1 MEIDDGTSAWGDPSS
16 YNNKAVNMWDRNNPG
31 LQGSATAA
39 SAAAASSTG
48 VGDLPAPHPA
58 GAPLTRSPLLG
69 AVSSGWG
76 EMPNIHSK
84 AENSWG
90 EPASPSTLVDNGTAA
105 WGKPPSSGSGWGDQP
120 PEPAVTFGRAGVPA
134 TAPAL
139 CKPAS
144 KSMQEGWGSGGDD
157 VSLGPSQWDDE
168 EGGMWNSAASQESS
182 SSCSSWGNAPKKGL
196 QKGTKTS
203 GKQDEAWIL
212 TRLIKQL
219 TDMGFPREPAEEALK
234 SNNMNL
240 DQAMSALLEKKV
252 DMDKRGLGVTDYNGM
267 VTKPLG
273 CRPPISKE
281 SSVDRPA
288 FLDKD
293 GGLVEEPTT
302 SPFLPSPSLKPPL
315 SNSALP
321 NQALGGI
328 ASGLGMQNLNSSRQ
342 IPSGN
347 LGVFGSSGA
356 AQARTLQPPPPP
368 GPPLNPSQPSLRA
381 QVPQFLSPQVQAQL
395 LQFAAKNIGLNPAL
409 LTSPINPQHM
419 TMLNQLYQLQ
429 LAYQRLQIQQQML
442 QAQRNVSGPMR
453 QQEQQVARTITNLQ
467 QQIQQQQR
475 QLAQALLVK
484 PPPPPPHLSLHPSA
498 GKSALDSF
506 PPHPQAPGLPDLQ
519 TKEQQSSP
527 NTFAPYPLAGLN
539 PNMNVSSMDMTG
551 GLAVKDP
558 SQSQSRLPQWTHTPT
573 RWITYPV
580 LLLLSTRT
588 PASTLTPRE
597 DKSGCRREAGLPVH
611 AVSSCAAGATPGGL
625 SIGPPAKSSL
635 DDSYGRYD
643 LLQNSESP
651 ASPPVAVPHSWS
663 RAKSDSDKISNGSS
677 INWPPEFH
685 PGVPWKGLQNI
696 DPENDPDVTP
706 GSVPTGPTINTTIQD
721 VNRYLLKSGGKLSD
735 MKSTWSSGPASHTQA
750 SLSHELWKVPRNT
763 TAPTRPPPGLTNPK
777 PSSTWGASPLG
788 WTSSYSSGSAWSTDT
803 SGRTSSWLVLRNL
816 TPQWKQSQEA
826 HYRPFCFLHQI
837 DGSTLRTLC
846 LQHGPLITFHLNL
859 TQGNAVV
866 RYSSKEEAAKAQKS
880 LHMCVL
886 GNTTILAEFAGE
898 EEVNR
903 FLAQGQALPPT
914 SSWQSSSGSSQARL
928 GASGSAHGLV
938 RSDAGHW
945 NAPCLASK
953 GSSDLLWGGVP
964 QYSSSLW
971 GPPSSDDGRVIGS
984 PTPLNTLL
992 PGDLLSGESI

>member
-1 MEIDDGTSAWGDPSS
+1 
-16 YNNKAVNMWDRNNPG
+16 
-31 LQGSATAA
+31 
-39 SAAAASSTG
+39 
-48 VGDLPAPHPA
+48 
-58 GAPLTRSPLLG
+58 
-69 AVSSGWG
+69 
-76 EMPNIHSK
+76 
-84 AENSWG
+84 
-90 EPASPSTLVDNGTAA
+90 
-105 WGKPPSSGSGWGDQP
+105 
-120 PEPAVTFGRAGVPA
+120 
-134 TAPAL
+134 
-139 CKPAS
+139 
-144 KSMQEGWGSGGDD
+144 
-157 VSLGPSQWDDE
+157 
-168 EGGMWNSAASQESS
+168 
-182 SSCSSWGNAPKKGL
+182 
-196 QKGTKTS
+196 
-203 GKQDEAWIL
+203 
-212 TRLIKQL
+212 
-219 TDMGFPREPAEEALK
+219 
-234 SNNMNL
+234 
-240 DQAMSALLEKKV
+240 
-252 DMDKRGLGVTDYNGM
+252 M

-281 SSVDRPA
+281 SSVDRPT
-288 FLDKD
+288 FLDKVGVTSGGNSIPLKSVKMFILENKVEARKDKFKANKQPKSKLLGEEMRD

-302 SPFLPSPSLKPPL
+302 SPFLPSPSLKLPL

-321 NQALGGI
+321 HQALGGI
-328 ASGLGMQNLNSSRQ
+328 ASGLGMQNLNSSR
-342 IPSGN
+342 
-347 LGVFGSSGA
+347 
-356 AQARTLQPPPPP
+356 
-368 GPPLNPSQPSLRA
+368 
-381 QVPQFLSPQVQAQL
+381 QVQAQL

-429 LAYQRLQIQQQML
+429 LIQQQML

-453 QQEQQVARTITNLQ
+453 QQEQQYKIFESSTRMI
-467 QQIQQQQR
+467 
-475 QLAQALLVK
+475 
-484 PPPPPPHLSLHPSA
+484 
-498 GKSALDSF
+498 
-506 PPHPQAPGLPDLQ
+506 
-519 TKEQQSSP
+519 SSP
-527 NTFAPYPLAGLN
+527 LLNRRFVPSLALSSLKCREQERTCGVGTAAGLN

-551 GLAVKDP
+551 GLSVKDP
-558 SQSQSRLPQWTHTPT
+558 SQSQSRLPQWTHPN
-573 RWITYPV
+573 PMDN
-580 LLLLSTRT
+580 L
-588 PASTLTPRE
+588 PGAASPLDQNPS
-597 DKSGCRREAGLPVH
+597 KH
-611 AVSSCAAGATPGGL
+611 GAIPGGL
-625 SIGPPAKSSL
+625 SIGPPAKSSI

-643 LLQNSESP
+643 LIQSSESP
-651 ASPPVAVPHSWS
+651 ATPPVAVPHSWS

-721 VNRYLLKSGGKLSD
+721 VNRYLLKSGGSSPPSSQNATLPSSSAWPLAASGYSRSLSSLAPAPSIAGKLSD
-735 MKSTWSSGPASHTQA
+735 IKSTWSSGPASHTQA

-816 TPQWKQSQEA
+816 TPQ
-826 HYRPFCFLHQI
+826 I

-880 LHMCVL
+880 LHMY
-886 GNTTILAEFAGE
+886 FAGE

-914 SSWQSSSGSSQARL
+914 SSWQPSAGTSQTRL
-928 GASGSAHGLV
+928 GASGSSHGLV
-938 RSDAGHW
+938 RSDTGHW
-945 NAPCLASK
+945 NAPCLAGK